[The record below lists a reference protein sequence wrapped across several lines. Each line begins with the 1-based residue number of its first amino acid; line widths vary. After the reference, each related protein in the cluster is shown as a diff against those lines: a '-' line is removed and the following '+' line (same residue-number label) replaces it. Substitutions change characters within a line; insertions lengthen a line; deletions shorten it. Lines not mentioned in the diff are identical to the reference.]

1 VGDRRRA
8 LRCGADARHGGGLVR
23 VRRRAHAVCSLLL
36 LLGGLAACR
45 ETFPPRATAAPPP
58 APSVADSG
66 YPFRPAE
73 ARAVSGFL
81 RAHAA
86 LRLALDDDRR
96 EQEEEF
102 RRLYGVYH
110 PYFVRGDTNDDGVL
124 DFVLAFVHRGEGSE
138 EDPRFSVVVF
148 TGRGDGTFGAE
159 QFLEQEVELADGDL
173 AIDRD
178 AILVTPDLSD
188 EEQRRY
194 RWDPARRSF
203 VFVKE
208 ELEEEAP
215 GAART

>member
-1 VGDRRRA
+1 MGDRR
-8 LRCGADARHGGGLVR
+8 GAI
-23 VRRRAHAVCSLLL
+23 RRRAGAGDRRGLIPRAARAAALIPL
-36 LLGGLAACR
+36 LLGAAGCR
-45 ETFPPRATAAPPP
+45 ESFPPGAAAVARAL
-58 APSVADSG
+58 PSVADSG
-66 YPFRPAE
+66 YRFRPAE
-73 ARAVSGFL
+73 ARAVSTFL
-81 RAHAA
+81 QKHAG
-86 LRLALDDDRR
+86 LRLAIDDDRR

-110 PYFVRGDTNDDGVL
+110 PYFVRGDTNDDGLL

-148 TGRGDGTFGAE
+148 AGRADGSFEAE
-159 QFLEQEVELADGDL
+159 AFLEREVELADGDL

-203 VFVKE
+203 VFVRE
-208 ELEEEAP
+208 ELEEDEAP
-215 GAART
+215 EAART